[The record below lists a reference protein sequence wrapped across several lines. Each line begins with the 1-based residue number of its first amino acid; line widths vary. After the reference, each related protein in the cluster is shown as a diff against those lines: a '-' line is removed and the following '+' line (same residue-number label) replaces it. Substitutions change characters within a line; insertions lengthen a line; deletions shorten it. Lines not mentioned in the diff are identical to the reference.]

1 MSATYINNGG
11 ALLQISGI
19 ITASEVNALGTV
31 PFVFQTPDN
40 FMPLGFA
47 ITVLSGITTPIFTDD
62 LLLNT
67 VTNFRTVFRGDDPQ
81 NIGFYNFYGFVSF
94 PLLIPEYTQALNI
107 EIYTNNYQLTPAN
120 SLDPTPGDYIY
131 KYNLIGTI
139 LF

>member
-31 PFVFQTPDN
+31 PFVFQTPEN

-47 ITVLSGITTPIFTDD
+47 ITVLSGITIPIFTDI
-62 LLLNT
+62 LYVET
-67 VTNFRTVFRGDDPQ
+67 VSNNRIVFAGTDPGSI
-81 NIGFYNFYGFVSF
+81 NFYNFFGYRTF
-94 PLLIPEYTQALNI
+94 PIITPEYTQAQNI
-107 EIYTNNYQLTPAN
+107 EIFTNNYQLRPADL
-120 SLDPTPGDYIY
+120 LDPTPGDYIY